1 MQLQAMIVDFDNTII
16 STPEIG
22 DELFAPLFDLLLKEN
37 INLNALPR
45 FREEIMRKPFQELA
59 SKYQF
64 PEGVV
69 KKAIALLSTLTYNKP
84 IATYPDYS
92 ELMKIEC
99 DKFLVTTGF
108 TRMQQ
113 SKIEMSGVANDFRQV
128 FIVDPEKTTDTKI
141 DVFRRIAAHNRYD
154 TTCMLVVGDNPDSEI
169 KAGEELGMITVL
181 YNPGKVPHPPAA
193 TYTITHYSQLAAL
206 LAAN

>member
-45 FREEIMRKPFQELA
+45 FKEEIMRKPFQELA

-69 KKAIALLSTLTYNKP
+69 EKAIALLSTLTYNKP

-113 SKIEMSGVANDFRQV
+113 SKIEMSGVANDFREV
-128 FIVDPEKTTDTKI
+128 FIVDPEKTTDKKI

-154 TTCMLVVGDNPDSEI
+154 TPRMLVVGDNPDSEI

-193 TYTITHYSQLAAL
+193 TYTITHYNQLAAL

>member
-45 FREEIMRKPFQELA
+45 FKEEIMRKPFQELA

-69 KKAIALLSTLTYNKP
+69 EKAIALLSTLTYNKP

-113 SKIEMSGVANDFRQV
+113 SKIEMSGVANDFREV
-128 FIVDPEKTTDTKI
+128 FIVDPEKTTDKKI

-154 TTCMLVVGDNPDSEI
+154 TARMLVVGDNPDSEI

-193 TYTITHYSQLAAL
+193 TYTITHYNQLAAL